1 MGPEIVSIV
10 VLMVMFVIATTMP
23 VNMGAL
29 GLVAAVA
36 VGSGMLGLSIEEVIL
51 GVPDGD
57 EIAGGF
63 PGDLFLLLVG
73 LTYLFALATANG
85 TVDLLVH
92 GAMRLVGGGLAFA
105 PFVFF
110 AISFGLSALGA
121 LFAVAIVAPLALP
134 FARRYGVNLLLMGMM
149 VVHGALGGAFSPI
162 TVYGAFVNSTMERVG
177 LPSDPVVLFVTP
189 LVVNVVIAVVIYLL
203 LGGRSLIGRW
213 VDPAES
219 APGADEGGAGGSG
232 AAASGAAATGTA
244 VAVDTRVRIERGV
257 TLAGIVLMAVGAAAF
272 GWDVGVVALAVAI
285 VLRLINPGRPD
296 VVGKVSWSTVL
307 LICGVITYV
316 GVLTAAGTI
325 DFVSSGITAIG
336 APLLA
341 ALLLCYLGG
350 VLSAFAL
357 SVAIL
362 GVAIPLAVPFL
373 QQGAVPAVA
382 MVAALAVA
390 ATVVDVSPFSTN
402 GALILANAP
411 ADVDR
416 DAFYRQMMVYAGVV
430 VAVGPLLAWALLV
443 LPGSL

>member
-10 VLMVMFVIATTMP
+10 VLVVMFVIATTMP
-23 VNMGAL
+23 VNLGAL
-29 GLVAAVA
+29 ALVAAVG
-36 VGSGMLGLSIEEVIL
+36 VGVGMLGLSLDEVIL

-85 TVDLLVH
+85 TVDLIVH
-92 GAMRLVGGGLAFA
+92 GAMRLVRGRLALA

-110 AISFGLSALGA
+110 AISCGLSALGA

-162 TVYGAFVNSTMERVG
+162 TVYGAFVNSTMARVG
-177 LPSDPVVLFVTP
+177 LPGDPVVLFLTP
-189 LVVNVVIAVVIYLL
+189 LVVNVVIAVGIYLL
-203 LGGRSLIGRW
+203 LGGRSLLGRSVDQEVTESGDLPDLRIG
-213 VDPAES
+213 P
-219 APGADEGGAGGSG
+219 
-232 AAASGAAATGTA
+232 
-244 VAVDTRVRIERGV
+244 ERGV

-285 VLRLINPGRPD
+285 VLRLMNPKRPD
-296 VVGKVSWSTVL
+296 VVGQVSWSTVL

-316 GVLTAAGTI
+316 GVLIAAGTV

-350 VLSAFAL
+350 VLSAFAS

-373 QQGAVPAVA
+373 QQGQVSAIG

-402 GALILANAP
+402 GALVLANAP
-411 ADVDR
+411 AGVDR

-430 VAVGPLLAWALLV
+430 VVVGPLLAWALLV
-443 LPGSL
+443 LPGLL

>member
-10 VLMVMFVIATTMP
+10 VLVVMFVIATTMP
-23 VNMGAL
+23 VNLGAL
-29 GLVAAVA
+29 GLVAAAA
-36 VGSGMLGLSIEEVIL
+36 VGVGMLGMSMDEVIL

-57 EIAGGF
+57 EITGGF

-92 GAMRLVGGGLAFA
+92 WAMRAVRGRLALA

-110 AISFGLSALGA
+110 AISCGLSAVGA

-162 TVYGAFVNSTMERVG
+162 TVYGAFVNSTMARVG
-177 LPSDPVVLFVTP
+177 LPADPLVLFVTP
-189 LVVNVVIAVVIYLL
+189 LVVNTVIAVVIFVL
-203 LGGRSLIGRW
+203 LGGRSLLGRL
-213 VDPAES
+213 VDPRTDD
-219 APGADEGGAGGSG
+219 GDADGDADSTGDEAGP
-232 AAASGAAATGTA
+232 ATGREH
-244 VAVDTRVRIERGV
+244 VERGI
-257 TLAGIVLMAVGAAAF
+257 TLAGIGLMTVGAAF
-272 GWDVGVVALAVAI
+272 GWNVGVVALAVAI
-285 VLRLINPGRPD
+285 VLRLVAPRRPD

-336 APLLA
+336 APVLA

-350 VLSAFAL
+350 VLSAFAS

-373 QQGAVPAVA
+373 QQGAVSAVG

-411 ADVDR
+411 AGIDR
-416 DAFYRQMMVYAGVV
+416 DRFYRQMLAYAGVV
-430 VAVGPLLAWALLV
+430 VAAGPLLAWGLLV
-443 LPGSL
+443 LPAVR

>member
-1 MGPEIVSIV
+1 MGPEIVAIV
-10 VLMVMFVIATTMP
+10 LLVAMFVIATTMP
-23 VNMGAL
+23 VNLGAL
-29 GLVAAVA
+29 GLVAAVGLG
-36 VGSGMLGLSIEEVIL
+36 VGMLGMSVEEVLL

-92 GAMRLVGGGLAFA
+92 GAMRAVRGRLALA

-110 AISFGLSALGA
+110 TISCGLSALGA

-162 TVYGAFVNSTMERVG
+162 TVYGGFVNSTMARVG
-177 LPSDPVVLFVTP
+177 LPSDPLVLFLTP
-189 LVVNVVIAVVIYLL
+189 LVVNVVIAAGIFLL
-203 LGGRSLIGRW
+203 LGGRSLLGRS
-213 VDPAES
+213 VTPETG
-219 APGADEGGAGGSG
+219 PGGDGPGTDGDGGGRL
-232 AAASGAAATGTA
+232 
-244 VAVDTRVRIERGV
+244 VAERGL
-257 TLAGIVLMAVGAAAF
+257 TLAGIALMTVGAAL
-272 GWDVGVVALAVAI
+272 GWDVGVVALSVAI
-285 VLRLINPGRPD
+285 VLRLVNPHRPD
-296 VVGKVSWSTVL
+296 VLGKVAWSTVL

-325 DFVSSGITAIG
+325 DLVSAGISAIG
-336 APLLA
+336 VPLLA
-341 ALLLCYLGG
+341 ALVLCYLGG
-350 VLSAFAL
+350 VLSAFA
-357 SVAIL
+357 SSAAIL

-373 QQGAVPAVA
+373 QQGAVPAVG

-402 GALILANAP
+402 GALVLANAP
-411 ADVDR
+411 AGTDR
-416 DAFYRQMMVYAGVV
+416 DRFYRQMLGYSGVV
-430 VAVGPLLAWALLV
+430 VVVGPLLAWGLLV
-443 LPGSL
+443 LPGAG